1 MKINIDITG
10 ILRVDS
16 KNTIAVDLFSNEI
29 RIDRFALN
37 LEKNEIGTEM
47 RYSVRNMLCVG
58 DSYEDYLKLI
68 KDLGLEIPQ
77 QYKKHW
83 IPSPNDKYFCI
94 DSTGEVYGF
103 SYYDEV
109 SCSDNK
115 RIENC
120 NAFPTRELAEKA
132 VNLSKLGRLILLW
145 QYANDCLFI
154 PDWSSDDR
162 AKYYVM
168 YDNVDKKVSC
178 DYNNNFQ
185 SDTVYFKTERQAEKF
200 VEMYSEEIE
209 EIMGILVSIE
219 YMVL

>member
-83 IPSPNDKYFCI
+83 RPAEECQDIYYISAK
-94 DSTGEVYGF
+94 GEVEV
-103 SYYDEV
+103 DEV
-109 SCSDNK
+109 YANYVNHNK
-115 RIENC
+115 VDRNY
-120 NAFPTRELAEKA
+120 NMFPTRELAEKA
-132 VNLSKLGRLILLW
+132 CNVSKLGRLILLW
-145 QYANDCLFI
+145 QYANNCLFE

-178 DYNNNFQ
+178 NYNNNLQ
-185 SDTVYFKTERQAEKF
+185 SDTVYFKTEEQTQAFIK
-200 VEMYSEEIE
+200 MYSEEIKRL
-209 EIMGILVSIE
+209 MSVK
-219 YMVL
+219 